1 MKVYLDDQRP
11 APVGW
16 TRAYWPDEVIRL
28 LRSRKVKVL
37 SLDHDL
43 GDDQRGTGYDVIT
56 WIEQEVALGR
66 FTPPLILV
74 HSANPVAAQ
83 RTRAGIESISK
94 LLDGMSLSQGST
106 LKAYEIY
113 AHGRKVLME
122 DLELLSRL
130 EGHQAFG
137 VSMVQRISGFGY
149 QRALDTIARLEAEGA
164 ILRDDA
170 SSQWMLDN
178 TRARLHALYH
188 THKSTVRELED
199 FPRAGVEPLILM
211 DVPKGWSKA
220 TNRVL
225 IVGQET
231 LGWDFEPGDYY
242 EWPYP
247 AIKGIEDFLDV
258 PNSVEAM
265 IHGYRA
271 FQFSRYQPGNV
282 NSPFWRAYRQIR
294 EAVGDEPE
302 GFETK
307 VLYTNL
313 FKTAVNGTSI
323 VKNGTTQEA
332 DDIWRAS
339 AQLLTREIEIL
350 RPDAVVFFTGPDYD
364 RYLELEFPNLEWA
377 SVNGHDQRQ
386 LSKVIHSSLPSKA
399 YRTYH
404 PGYLSRGNWHLVDQ
418 VCSALV

>member
-16 TRAYWPDEVIRL
+16 TRAYWPEEVIRL
-28 LRSRKVKVL
+28 LRSRKVEVL
-37 SLDHDL
+37 SLDYDL

-83 RTRAGIESISK
+83 RMRAGIESISK

-106 LKAYEIY
+106 LKAYEID
-113 AHGRKVLME
+113 AHGMKVLME

-137 VSMVQRISGFGY
+137 VLMVQRISGFGY
-149 QRALDTIARLEAEGA
+149 QRALETIARLEAEGA

-231 LGWDFEPGDYY
+231 
-242 EWPYP
+242 
-247 AIKGIEDFLDV
+247 
-258 PNSVEAM
+258 
-265 IHGYRA
+265 
-271 FQFSRYQPGNV
+271 
-282 NSPFWRAYRQIR
+282 
-294 EAVGDEPE
+294 
-302 GFETK
+302 
-307 VLYTNL
+307 
-313 FKTAVNGTSI
+313 
-323 VKNGTTQEA
+323 
-332 DDIWRAS
+332 
-339 AQLLTREIEIL
+339 
-350 RPDAVVFFTGPDYD
+350 
-364 RYLELEFPNLEWA
+364 
-377 SVNGHDQRQ
+377 
-386 LSKVIHSSLPSKA
+386 
-399 YRTYH
+399 
-404 PGYLSRGNWHLVDQ
+404 
-418 VCSALV
+418 

>member
-11 APVGW
+11 APAGW
-16 TRAYWPDEVIRL
+16 TRAYWPDEVIRM
-28 LRSRKVKVL
+28 LRSRKVEVL

-74 HSANPVAAQ
+74 HSANPIAAQ
-83 RTRAGIESISK
+83 RMRVGIESISN
-94 LLDGMSLSQGST
+94 LLTGMPLTQGGT
-106 LKAYEIY
+106 LKANEID
-113 AHGRKVLME
+113 AHGRKVVME

-164 ILRDDA
+164 ILRDGEF
-170 SSQWMLDN
+170 SQWTIDS
-178 TRARLHALYH
+178 TRSRLHALYDA
-188 THKSTVRELED
+188 HKSAMHELEG

-211 DVPKGWSKA
+211 DVPEGWSRA

-225 IVGQET
+225 VVGQET
-231 LGWDFEPGDYY
+231 LGWDFEQGSYY
-242 EWPYP
+242 DWPYP
-247 AIKGIEDFLDV
+247 PIKGFEDFLSV

-271 FQFSRYQPGNV
+271 FEFSRYQPGNV

-323 VKNGTTQEA
+323 VKNGTIQEA

-364 RYLELEFPNLEWA
+364 RYLELEFAGVEWV
-377 SVNGHDQRQ
+377 SVDGFSQRQ
-386 LSKVIHSSLPSKA
+386 ISKITHPSLPSRA

-418 VCSALV
+418 ICTALV